1 MIPTYEQSSYD
12 FWVREQLEPTM
23 SVLNTGTAK
32 RYAPIKPR
40 YTPTA
45 QDKENEAYIHR
56 TDAERRDR
64 EDAYLMSHGITWGGE
79 GAESAEEM
87 E

>member
-1 MIPTYEQSSYD
+1 MNFNPTRHAAY
-12 FWVREQLEPTM
+12 VHAQLEPDERII
-23 SVLNTGTAK
+23 SGTAK